1 LISPGSCKTAEIPI
15 YKIRKLVARH
25 PQTPQAILEQ
35 LAKDPEPKVNR
46 IAQQRLN
53 P

>member
-1 LISPGSCKTAEIPI
+1 VRSILIKLSIDPR
-15 YKIRKLVARH
+15 YKIRQIIARH
-25 PQTPQAILEQ
+25 PQSSQAILEQ

>member
-1 LISPGSCKTAEIPI
+1 MANNFDHNYT
-15 YKIRKLVARH
+15 IRKLVARH
-25 PQTPQAILEQ
+25 PQSSQAILEQ
-35 LAKDPEPKVNR
+35 LVKDPEPKVSR